1 MSTSLYVFTI
11 CLPFATILIV
21 FGMRAAAAMVQARAR
36 LADDHAYRVMA
47 QKAVAAESELATALS
62 AIQAA
67 MADVRQ
73 RVAAIETVLKDVG

>member
-1 MSTSLYVFTI
+1 MSEGLYVFTI
-11 CLPFATILIV
+11 CLPFVTILLV
-21 FGMRAAAAMVQARAR
+21 FGMRAVSSAVQARAR
-36 LADDHAYRVMA
+36 LANDDAYRSIA
-47 QKAVAAESELATALS
+47 QRAATAESEMAAALS